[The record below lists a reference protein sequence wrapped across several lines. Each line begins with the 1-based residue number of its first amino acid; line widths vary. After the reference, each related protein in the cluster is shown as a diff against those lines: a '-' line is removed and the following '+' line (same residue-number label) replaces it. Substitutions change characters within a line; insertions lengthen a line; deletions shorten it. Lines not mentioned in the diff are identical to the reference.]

1 MLERLKSPRLNQ
13 AQAQGIVAALLSA
26 VVLGLAPTFG
36 KQAINAGTPALS
48 VVAVRTLLA
57 TLSLWVVFSLH
68 PAGRRL
74 FYIHP
79 VGLWGC
85 LAAGVINGLCS
96 LMY

>member
-1 MLERLKSPRLNQ
+1 M
-13 AQAQGIVAALLSA
+13 
-26 VVLGLAPTFG
+26 VLGLAPTFG

-74 FYIHP
+74 FYIYP
-79 VGLWGC
+79 VGLWGAWR
-85 LAAGVINGLCS
+85 LGSSTGWAR
-96 LMY
+96 